1 MSEKGEQIGI
11 ITEIGDLGL
20 GFDPLSE
27 QDQEKIKLKLTKTIK
42 RISNYPLYY

>member
-27 QDQEKIKLKLTKTIK
+27 QDQEKIKLETNKNNKEDK
-42 RISNYPLYY
+42 